1 MILTQASLDALRT
14 TFDMRFQDAYKA
26 AAEQLDLLWT
36 EVSSK
41 TKINTYGW
49 MAQQLQ
55 LREWIGPRVAQNL
68 SEHSYALEN
77 KKYEGTVELDR
88 DDVEDD
94 NLGMFQNV
102 TIPQLAEAVKK
113 HPFRK
118 CFELLASNSYAG
130 PLAFDG
136 KALFAN
142 DHPTYAPVG
151 FDQDYTNVHALAL
164 SDVNLQTV
172 RETGASIV
180 GEDGQPL
187 EVNYTHLFVSPQ
199 KEIVAKKILES
210 TTYAQASG
218 SNNAIDNPMKG
229 LMKVVVVPRLAAA
242 PTRWYC
248 ADLSRPLK
256 PIIHQVRRKAEFVS
270 RDNLSD
276 PKVFDLD
283 KFTYGVALRDAFG
296 VSLPFLIAT
305 SIG

>member
-14 TFDMRFQDAYKA
+14 TFDMRFQEAYA
-26 AAEQLDLLWT
+26 SAAEQLDLLWT
-36 EVSSK
+36 EVPSK

-49 MAQQLQ
+49 LAQQLQ
-55 LREWIGPRVAQNL
+55 LREWVGPRVAQNL
-68 SEHSYALEN
+68 SEHSYSLEN
-77 KKYEGTVELDR
+77 KKFEGTVELDR

-94 NLGMFQNV
+94 NLGMFQSV

-118 CFELLASNSYAG
+118 CFELLATNSYAG
-130 PLAFDG
+130 PVAFDG
-136 KALFAN
+136 KDLFAN
-142 DHPTYAPVG
+142 DHPTFAPVG
-151 FDQDYTNVHALAL
+151 FDQEYTNVHALAL
-164 SDVNLQTV
+164 SDENLQTV
-172 RETGASIV
+172 RATGASIV

-210 TTYAQASG
+210 ATYSQDSSAT
-218 SNNAIDNPMKG
+218 NAIDNPMKG
-229 LMKVVVVPRLAAA
+229 VMKVVVVPRLAAV

-256 PIIHQVRRKAEFVS
+256 PIIHQVRRNAEFVS
-270 RDNLSD
+270 RDNLND

-283 KFTYGVALRDAFG
+283 KFTYGVSLRDAFG